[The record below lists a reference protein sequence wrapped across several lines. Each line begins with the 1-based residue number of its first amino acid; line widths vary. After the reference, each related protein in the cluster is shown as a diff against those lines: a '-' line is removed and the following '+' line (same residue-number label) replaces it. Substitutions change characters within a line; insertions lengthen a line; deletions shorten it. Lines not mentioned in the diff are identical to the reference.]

1 MVDSTTEILRESCRK
16 LQMML
21 YKEKLFAIHFTSYY
35 SIPGRVTIMRVSD
48 PIWISYPPNC
58 MVSASDMW
66 RIWGGGGDSST
77 SRKVHIAEEK
87 NCQHTHTHNMSI
99 LWCAFVSSDHCFD
112 SSTWM
117 ILGEFLKVVKLRRC
131 VVLPLPPHPHA
142 HTTSFIHSSKF
153 NSSPLK

>member
-1 MVDSTTEILRESCRK
+1 MADSTSEILRESCRK

-58 MVSASDMW
+58 MVSASEMW
-66 RIWGGGGDSST
+66 RIWGGGGGGGDSST
-77 SRKVHIAEEK
+77 SRKVHIYGRRKELP
-87 NCQHTHTHNMSI
+87 THTHNMFI

-117 ILGEFLKVVKLRRC
+117 ILGEFLKVVKLRKC
-131 VVLPLPPHPHA
+131 VVLPLPPHTHNFL
-142 HTTSFIHSSKF
+142 HTL
-153 NSSPLK
+153 PEV